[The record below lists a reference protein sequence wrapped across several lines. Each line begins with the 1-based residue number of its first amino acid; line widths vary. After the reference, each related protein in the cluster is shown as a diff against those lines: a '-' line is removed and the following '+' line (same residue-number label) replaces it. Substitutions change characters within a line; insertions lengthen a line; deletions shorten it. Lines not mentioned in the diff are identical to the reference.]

1 MRTVMAVGFT
11 LLLGLPLAGCIS
23 SSNPA
28 PPPQTIV
35 VPPGTVL
42 APAR

>member
-1 MRTVMAVGFT
+1 MRIVMAVGFA
-11 LLLGLPLAGCIS
+11 LLVGLPLAGCIS
-23 SSNPA
+23 SSNPS

-42 APAR
+42 TPAR